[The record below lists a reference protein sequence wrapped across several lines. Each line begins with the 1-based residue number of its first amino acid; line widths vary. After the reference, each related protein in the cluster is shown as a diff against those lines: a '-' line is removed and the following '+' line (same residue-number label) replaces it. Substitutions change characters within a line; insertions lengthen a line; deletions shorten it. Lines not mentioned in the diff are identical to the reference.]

1 MNGPSKFDSGLERL
15 GGWLLPPRCVLCGGP
30 GRPPALDLCVGC
42 ESELP
47 CAPPACPRCAS
58 PRSASTSDCEACASE
73 PPPYAR
79 CHAAFAYAAP
89 VDLLVQ
95 ALKYRGR
102 LALGRVLGELLA
114 ASLTRAGPLDDIDVV
129 LPVPLHPSRRA
140 ERGFN
145 QAAEIARW
153 TARRL
158 GIGCDERLARRRIA
172 NPPQVLATLAQRRV
186 NLRGAFGADAARVA
200 GRRLAIVDDVVTTG
214 STARALAATLLEA
227 RARRVDL
234 WCVAVAGAA
243 SADGPA
249 DAAVEA
255 GTLTASSRA
264 ETEDD

>member
-1 MNGPSKFDSGLERL
+1 MNGPSRFDSALERL

-30 GRPPALDLCVGC
+30 GRPPALDLCAGC
-42 ESELP
+42 ESGLP
-47 CAPPACPRCAS
+47 WAPPACPRCAS
-58 PRSASTSDCEACASE
+58 TLSASTSGCEACANQ
-73 PPPYAR
+73 PPPYAN
-79 CHAAFAYAAP
+79 CHAAFAYADP

-102 LALGRVLGELLA
+102 LAFGRVLGELLA
-114 ASLTRAGPLDDIDVV
+114 ASLQRAGPLDDIDVV
-129 LPVPLHPSRRA
+129 VPVPLHPSRRA

-158 GIGCDERLARRRIA
+158 GVGCDERLACRRIA
-172 NPPQVLATLAQRRV
+172 NPPQVLATPAQRRA
-186 NLRGAFGADAARVA
+186 NLRGVFGADAARVA

-234 WCVAVAGAA
+234 WCVAVAGAG
-243 SADGPA
+243 SAGGPA
-249 DAAVEA
+249 GAADEP
-255 GTLTASSRA
+255 GTLTVSLRA
-264 ETEDD
+264 EPDDD